1 MERMRKI
8 GEGDKSEVFV
18 LPDGRIL
25 KLFFDHYAELAP
37 IEADLSTILVRA
49 GVDAPDV
56 DERVVV
62 DGRPGIVFGNLQEG
76 ITLSSDVRKRPWG
89 IVSAARSLAGLHA
102 SVHECSSEELPSQR
116 ERLVSEIESSDA
128 ISAETRDLALRVLAD
143 LPDGTTVCHNDI
155 HMLNVIVHSSGAAL
169 IDWVLATRGNPAAD
183 VAGAILQL
191 RFGEQPQGLIAKL
204 AQEAGRAAFWR
215 LYLRR
220 YLSLRPI
227 ENDEVLR
234 WQLPVAAALAG
245 RRAGRMR
252 AQLQEH
258 IAHLQTGKH
267 RQTLESAR

>member
-1 MERMRKI
+1 MRKI

-18 LPDGRIL
+18 QPDGRIL

-37 IEADLSTILVRA
+37 VEADMSAMLVQA
-49 GVDAPDV
+49 GVDAPNV
-56 DERVVV
+56 DECVIV
-62 DGRPGIVFGNLQEG
+62 DGRPGIVFGNLPEG

-89 IVSAARSLAGLHA
+89 IVSAARSLAMLHV
-102 SVHECSSEELPSQR
+102 SVHECSSDELPSQR
-116 ERLVSEIESSDA
+116 ERLVSEVESSDA
-128 ISAETRDLALRVLAD
+128 ISSETRDLALRVLGG

-155 HMLNVIVHSSGAAL
+155 HMLNVIVHDSGAAL

-191 RFGEQPQGLIAKL
+191 RFGEQPQGLVAKV

-220 YLSLRPI
+220 YLSLRPMAD
-227 ENDEVLR
+227 DELLR

-252 AQLQEH
+252 AQLQGH
-258 IAHLQTGKH
+258 IAHLLEGKR
-267 RQTLESAR
+267 RQTLENAR

>member
-1 MERMRKI
+1 MRKI

-37 IEADLSTILVRA
+37 VEAKLSNVLVAA
-49 GVDAPDV
+49 GVDAPSV
-56 DERVVV
+56 DESIVV

-76 ITLSSDVRKRPWG
+76 ITLSSDVRRRPWRM
-89 IVSAARSLAGLHA
+89 ITAASSLARLHA
-102 SVHECSSEELPSQR
+102 AVHGCSSEELPSQR
-116 ERLVSEIESSDA
+116 QQLLSEIESSDA
-128 ISAETRDLALRVLAD
+128 ISTETRDLALRVLEG

-155 HMLNVIVHSSGAAL
+155 HMLNVIVHASGATL

-191 RFGEQPQGLIAKL
+191 RFGEQPQGFVAKV

-215 LYLRR
+215 MYLRR

-227 ENDEVLR
+227 ADDELLR

-252 AQLQEH
+252 AQLQGH
-258 IAHLQTGKH
+258 IAHLLEGKRRH
-267 RQTLESAR
+267 ILEIAR

>member
-1 MERMRKI
+1 MSILDGPELMQRSLESMRKI

-18 LPDGRIL
+18 QPDGRIL

-37 IEADLSTILVRA
+37 VEADMSAMLVQA
-49 GVDAPDV
+49 GVDAPNV
-56 DERVVV
+56 DECVIV
-62 DGRPGIVFGNLQEG
+62 DGRPGIVFGNLPEG

-89 IVSAARSLAGLHA
+89 IVSAARSLAMLHV
-102 SVHECSSEELPSQR
+102 SVHECSSDELPSQR
-116 ERLVSEIESSDA
+116 ERLVSEVESSDA
-128 ISAETRDLALRVLAD
+128 ISPETRDLALRVLGG

-155 HMLNVIVHSSGAAL
+155 H
-169 IDWVLATRGNPAAD
+169 RGNPAAD

-191 RFGEQPQGLIAKL
+191 RFGEQPQGLVAKV

-227 ENDEVLR
+227 ADDELLR

-252 AQLQEH
+252 AQLQGH
-258 IAHLQTGKH
+258 IAHLLEGKR
-267 RQTLESAR
+267 RQTLENAR